1 MLVLLSTFIVSNYL
15 IHGIKSVSAKNLE
28 DTNSFKEEVLEE
40 EIEQETEELIQ
51 EVLKDYGKNQNNRVN
66 VSIDKNLF
74 SSTVC
79 RLNTEAYEIAES
91 VMNKKHFFNDIGNTP
106 TIFAKSMSNYID
118 PLMPLSQTIVESGYP
133 TTEYLWSNPIF
144 IKFIIKSGVDIDT
157 LQVEAVNEDFYIVNN
172 MDFVFNCGGGTNGC
186 TSSIPFHTHI
196 QNFSH
201 GTYKN
206 DNDSLGTLQ
215 ILRRK
220 VEGVGGCII
229 YSQCGETVSDL
240 LCWKDNVQ
248 WWFHN
253 HIISSNNNSFIGK
266 NHVVA
271 NEYEALA
278 HAILSHQGAG
288 YWVDHSKGITQ
299 CWLSAQKK
307 FDFAVAMGSEQMVKV
322 MQEFVDDWW
331 EKTKQKIQNNESWN
345 MPVVGKTWYDSAW
358 LDLLAKG
365 GITNIYQYCRSE
377 TFSSGSSKN
386 YGFLVT
392 YFPQSIITY
401 MALQKL
407 YYSGNL

>member
-1 MLVLLSTFIVSNYL
+1 MILNAFVISNSIVFNIESA
-15 IHGIKSVSAKNLE
+15 KAKNLNIIDIQKQTE
-28 DTNSFKEEVLEE
+28 DTAYIKSNAT
-40 EIEQETEELIQ
+40 ININ
-51 EVLKDYGKNQNNRVN
+51 KD
-66 VSIDKNLF
+66 LF

-79 RLNTEAYEIAES
+79 RLNTEAYEIADD
-91 VMNKKHFFNDIGNTP
+91 VMNVEHFLHDIGDNP
-106 TIFAKSMSNYID
+106 TTFAASMSKYID

-133 TTEYLWSNPIF
+133 ATQYLWSNPIF
-144 IKFIIKSGVDIDT
+144 TRFITKSEIDINT
-157 LQVEAVNEDFYIVNN
+157 LQIEAVDADFYIVND
-172 MDFVFNCGGGTNGC
+172 MDFVFNCGGGKNGC
-186 TSSIPFHTHI
+186 TSTSSFHTHI
-196 QNFSH
+196 QNFTH

-220 VEGVGGCII
+220 IENSGGCII

-253 HIISSNNNSFIGK
+253 HIVSSNNNSFIGK

-288 YWVDHSKGITQ
+288 YWVDHSTGITQ

-307 FDFAVAMGSEQMVKV
+307 FDFAVAMGSEQMVNV
-322 MQEFVDDWW
+322 MQEFVDNWW
-331 EKTKQKIQNNESWN
+331 KETKQKIEEGESWS
-345 MPVVGKTWYDSAW
+345 MPVVAGTWYDKAW

-365 GITNIYQYCRSE
+365 GITNIYEYCRSE
-377 TFSSGSSKN
+377 TFDSSSSKN

-407 YYSGNL
+407 YYSGNLY